1 MSDLRRAGAQLRAD
15 LLEFLR
21 NPAAMFFT
29 AMLPIIFMVLF
40 VAIFGNDTDK
50 HTGLKVSTLQ
60 VPGFIALAVTSASFL
75 GLAIGLVRAR
85 EDAILK
91 RVRGTPVPPW
101 IVFAG
106 RVGVA
111 ITGAVIVSVL
121 LLVIG
126 RVLYGVEI
134 KAARIPAFLVTLALG
149 AMALSAVGIAYS
161 RLIPSVD
168 AAPAMTNAVVLP
180 LYFISGVFVPT
191 SQLPSWLAS
200 VADAFPIKPLNDA
213 LFACFDPH
221 AGGGGFK
228 SGKLLELAA
237 WGVGGL
243 LVARFTFSWVPRRDA
258 E

>member
-1 MSDLRRAGAQLRAD
+1 MSDLRRVAVQLRAD
-15 LLEFLR
+15 LIEFRR

-50 HTGLKVSTLQ
+50 HTGLKLSTLQ

-111 ITGAVIVSVL
+111 IVSALLVSAL
-121 LLVIG
+121 LLLIG
-126 RVLYGVEI
+126 RVLYGVELRT
-134 KAARIPAFLVTLALG
+134 ARVPALLVTLALG

-191 SQLPSWLAS
+191 STLPHWLAQVAS
-200 VADAFPIKPLNDA
+200 VFPIRPLNDA
-213 LFACFDPH
+213 LFACFDPRS
-221 AGGGGFK
+221 GSGGFQG
-228 SGKLLELAA
+228 GKLLVLGA
-237 WGVGGL
+237 WGLGGL
-243 LVARFTFSWVPRRDA
+243 LIALASFSWVPRRDA

>member
-15 LLEFLR
+15 LFEFVR

-29 AMLPIIFMVLF
+29 AMLPVVFMVLF
-40 VAIFGNDTDK
+40 VAIFGNDIDK
-50 HTGLKVSTLQ
+50 RTGQRVATLQ

-75 GLAIGLVRAR
+75 SLAVGIVRAR

-101 IVFAG
+101 VVFAG

-111 ITGAVIVSVL
+111 ITSALFVSLV

-134 KAARIPAFLVTLALG
+134 QTSRIPAFLVTLALG

-168 AAPAMTNAVVLP
+168 ASPAMTNAVVLP

-191 SQLPSWLAS
+191 SSLPHWLAQ

-213 LFACFDPH
+213 LFACFNRH
-221 AGGGGFK
+221 AAGGGFVA
-228 SGKLLELAA
+228 GKLLELGA

-243 LVARFTFSWVPRRDA
+243 VVALLTFSWVPRRDA